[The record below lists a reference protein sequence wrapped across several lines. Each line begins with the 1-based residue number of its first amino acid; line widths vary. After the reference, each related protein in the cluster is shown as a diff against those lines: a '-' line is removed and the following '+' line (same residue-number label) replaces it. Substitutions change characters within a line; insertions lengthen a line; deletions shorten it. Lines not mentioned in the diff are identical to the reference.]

1 MSVEMNVFNAS
12 ITVTELLTKTLENC
26 AKELASRCIK
36 ECAARH
42 GFDAESEIR
51 MLGLENLSLIKK
63 QMAKK
68 AAGSKKE
75 KAVKTP
81 KTKAPK
87 EKKASFPLPFTKDSV
102 NISGCQ
108 GLAYNK
114 GLFTQCDKK
123 RMEEG
128 EFCNKCQT
136 EADKNASGAPD
147 CGTVCDRIAADLY
160 DFKDPKGRSPA
171 RYVKVLEKL
180 KLNETDAMAEAN
192 KLNIVLDSEHF
203 VAGDNKKTK
212 GRPKKT
218 SSVVKAD
225 NVTDLIAK
233 LVADDVEDDIEEE
246 KETVVEKKPVK
257 KVQLSEEEKAEKK
270 AQLEAK
276 KAAEKAEKE
285 AEREAKKAA
294 EKAEKEAKKAVEKAV
309 EKAEREAK
317 KAAEK
322 AEKEAKKAAEKAEKE
337 AKKAAEKAEKPPK
350 KAVEKKAAE
359 QVAEQVAKKE
369 TAKASQFIIEGKMFY
384 KTPDNVLY
392 DSNTKQPVGFWNAE
406 TKEIEELPD
415 EDDEEEED
423 EYDEDDN

>member
-81 KTKAPK
+81 KAPKAPK
-87 EKKASFPLPFTKDSV
+87 EKKSSFPLPFTKDSV

-128 EFCNKCQT
+128 EFCNKCQI
-136 EADKNASGAPD
+136 ESDKNASGAPD

-203 VAGDNKKTK
+203 VAVDNKKTK

-246 KETVVEKKPVK
+246 KAIVVEEKPVK
-257 KVQLSEEEKAEKK
+257 KAQLTEEEKAEKK

-276 KAAEKAEKE
+276 KAVEKAEKE
-285 AEREAKKAA
+285 AEKEAKKAI
-294 EKAEKEAKKAVEKAV
+294 EKAEKEAKKAA

-350 KAVEKKAAE
+350 KAVEKKAVE

-423 EYDEDDN
+423 EYDEDSN